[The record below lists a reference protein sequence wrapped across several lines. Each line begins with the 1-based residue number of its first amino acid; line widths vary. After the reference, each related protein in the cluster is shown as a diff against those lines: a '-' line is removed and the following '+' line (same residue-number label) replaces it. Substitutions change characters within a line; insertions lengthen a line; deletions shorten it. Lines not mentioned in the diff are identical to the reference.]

1 MTRWPLRIGGP
12 STRIHSRRRPY
23 PRTRSKAVPKDL
35 PILPPIVGVAP
46 YRLSRAV
53 LAEQAK
59 LSRQLKEVLA
69 SLPAAIDLRRMKDIE
84 AERALIKHHERE
96 AANHHQAA
104 REAQAR
110 LAFLIGPDNSVGVA
124 GVAPDAPKSQA
135 VEPSLED
142 HPPTETQAEAIV
154 RVAKALYPGGT
165 GAVMHKLA
173 FAAIDDALAAEA
185 ITAGKPPP
193 KILRDRVSRALGW
206 RKG

>member
-35 PILPPIVGVAP
+35 PTLPPIVGVAP

-59 LSRQLKEVLA
+59 LSRQLKEGLA

-110 LAFLIGPDNSVGVA
+110 LAFLMWASRGWLLTRLSLRLLNHRLRITHLPKLRQRQSSVWRRPFTLAGPARLCTSWRL
-124 GVAPDAPKSQA
+124 P
-135 VEPSLED
+135 PS
-142 HPPTETQAEAIV
+142 TT
-154 RVAKALYPGGT
+154 RS
-165 GAVMHKLA
+165 
-173 FAAIDDALAAEA
+173 
-185 ITAGKPPP
+185 PP
-193 KILRDRVSRALGW
+193 KPSPPESRRQRSCATG
-206 RKG
+206 